1 MPKKISTN
9 PKAVEA
15 RERKANQKKEK
26 QDAEERKKEDGKFIL
41 QFSFIFSYNL
51 LIFEK

>member
-15 RERKANQKKEK
+15 REKKDAVKKQKA
-26 QDAEERKKEDGKFIL
+26 AEDERKKEDG
-41 QFSFIFSYNL
+41 Q
-51 LIFEK
+51 